1 MKNLAFG
8 VLLLVCNLL
17 MAQENKDVKKET
29 KFQVGVHYTGNLR
42 NGNNVSDGY
51 NGILGIS
58 GSYTWYQK
66 GNIALLGG
74 INLDYLESRELFYT
88 NNPILWNP
96 NLGVELLLPKSQ
108 FKPYLNVG
116 YAFFNAKFKV
126 MPGLFNPND
135 SLNPFDPIV
144 IDGSEITTTY
154 NGISLQPG
162 FKYMLS
168 KGVFLE
174 GSFQYFPAKS
184 NDFDGI
190 VNVHL
195 VKIGVGVKL

>member
-1 MKNLAFG
+1 MKNLALG
-8 VLLLVCNLL
+8 LLLLVCNLL

-29 KFQVGVHYTGNLR
+29 KFQVGVHYVGNLR

-58 GSYTWYQK
+58 GNYTWYQK

-74 INLDYLESRELFYT
+74 INMDYLHSRELFYI

-96 NLGVELLLPKSQ
+96 NLCMELLLSKSR
-108 FKPYLNVG
+108 FNPYLSVG
-116 YAFFNAKFKV
+116 YAFFNAKFRV

-135 SLNPFDPIV
+135 SLNPFDPLV
-144 IDGSEITTTY
+144 SEGSEITSPYQGVT
-154 NGISLQPG
+154 LQPG

-168 KGVFLE
+168 KVFYLE
-174 GSFQYFPAKS
+174 GSFQYYPAKS
-184 NDFDGI
+184 DDFYGI
-190 VNVHL
+190 ANVHL
-195 VKIGVGVKL
+195 VKLGVGVKL